1 MAPPD
6 DGRLVGTESKVQVHL
21 VLRPPPGSPC
31 LEETAREVTRTRE
44 FWDIEKYGQTF
55 AASAGDLE
63 VVRSFAREHHLKVVS
78 EQPLWRTVTLEGQST
93 DLRRAFSVTLRECP
107 KEAKHFRPRIRPMP
121 LKDELSGVVEWIF
134 GLERLWQNQQP
145 LPPLALASVHPA
157 REPVD
162 WSGDWAQSSEQAP
175 WSFLP
180 PPRLAELY
188 DFPREFQGEGV
199 CVGVLT
205 LLGDYLPSD
214 MERFFAE
221 LDMPMPDIRRV
232 GVGHLGKGS
241 DDWANLEVTMDVQ
254 VTASCAPKART
265 AVYFPDARSYEDVT
279 AWTYFKVYA
288 MALFDTENRPHVLT
302 LSAGLP
308 EDLPGIWVQGE
319 ADILEELFMAAAI
332 LGVTICLPSGDSGSF
347 YPISQGMFSAP
358 SLVYYP
364 GSSPWVLCCGGTSL
378 EVKDGRVVDE
388 VVWNR
393 LCNNMNLIYG
403 KVGSPA
409 NLGSST
415 GGVSTYFL
423 RPEWQERVPGM
434 PEATL
439 YDFTEWVFSKPRV
452 FRGRGCPD
460 VSAHADFLMGYRILV
475 KGVHRY
481 GGGTSASAPL
491 ISALLARVCEGLGS
505 KGQPRRLGFLNPLLY
520 ELQLDRKERI
530 CRPIVQGNNGGY
542 SASPELGWNACTGL
556 GALLGEPLLNALKKY
571 YSRKGAASQASP
583 RSLRAALRRGT
594 RGRRGTSGP

>member
-1 MAPPD
+1 MVPPEE
-6 DGRLVGTESKVQVHL
+6 GGLVQTEAKLQVHL
-21 VLRPPPGSPC
+21 VLRPRPGSPS
-31 LEETAREVTRTRE
+31 LEETAREVTQTRQ
-44 FWDIEKYGQTF
+44 FWDIEQYGQAF
-55 AASAGDLE
+55 AASGSDLE
-63 VVRSFAREHHLKVVS
+63 VVRSFARNHQLKVVS
-78 EQPLWRTVTLEGQST
+78 EQPLWRTVTLEGQRSA
-93 DLRRAFSVTLRECP
+93 LQRAFSVTLRECP
-107 KEAKHFRPRIRPMP
+107 KEAKHFRPRSRPMP
-121 LKDELSGVVEWIF
+121 LADELSGVVQWIF
-134 GLERLWQNQQP
+134 GLERLWQDQQP
-145 LPPLALASVHPA
+145 IAPLALASVHPA

-162 WSGDWAQSSEQAP
+162 WEENQTQVSEQSP

-180 PPRLAELY
+180 PTRFAELY

-199 CVGVLT
+199 CLGVLT
-205 LLGDYLPSD
+205 LLGDYHPSD
-214 MERFFAE
+214 MKRFFEE

-232 GVGHLGKGS
+232 GVGHLGKGP

-254 VTASCAPKART
+254 VAAACAPKART
-265 AVYFPDARSYEDVT
+265 VVYFPDARSYEDVT

-308 EDLPGIWVQGE
+308 EDLSGIWIQGE

-347 YPISQGMFSAP
+347 YPTSQGMFSAP

-378 EVKDGRVVDE
+378 VMKDGRVVDE

-393 LCNNMNLIYG
+393 LGNNMNLIYG
-403 KVGSPA
+403 KVGSLA

-423 RPEWQERVPGM
+423 RPEWQEHVPGM

-439 YDFTEWVFSKPRV
+439 YDFTEWVFSRPRV

-475 KGVHRY
+475 NGVHRY
-481 GGGTSASAPL
+481 GGGTSASTPL
-491 ISALLARVCEGLGS
+491 ISALLARICEGLGS

-520 ELQLDRKERI
+520 ELQLEHKEQI
-530 CRPIVQGNNGGY
+530 CRPIVRGNNGGY
-542 SASPELGWNACTGL
+542 SASPELEWNACTGL
-556 GALLGEPLLNALKKY
+556 GALLGTPLLMALERY
-571 YSRKGAASQASP
+571 YRAD
-583 RSLRAALRRGT
+583 RAATIHSLDAQWL
-594 RGRRGTSGP
+594 S